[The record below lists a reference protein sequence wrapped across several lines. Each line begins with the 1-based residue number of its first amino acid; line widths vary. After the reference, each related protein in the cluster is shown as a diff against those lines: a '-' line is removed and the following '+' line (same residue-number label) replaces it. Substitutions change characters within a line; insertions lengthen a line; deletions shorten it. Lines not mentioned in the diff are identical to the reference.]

1 MKSLTLEHLDEVD
14 FFVLAINSHAKGYKL
29 CWEINNSLRL
39 NFIKNEYHKPDES
52 KGVEFSR
59 FTSENK
65 DLEIQYDLI
74 SNYSKGGYLFPKF
87 KNIEYFLKI
96 QNPFW
101 EKEKKEFIAKLGE
114 LAEILLIFEFDL
126 DSINSLKPFIF
137 SDKKN

>member
-1 MKSLTLEHLDEVD
+1 MKSLTLEYLDEVD

-29 CWEINNSLRL
+29 CWEINNKLSLD
-39 NFIKNEYHKPDES
+39 FIKNEYHKPEES
-52 KGVEFSR
+52 KGVDFSR
-59 FTSENK
+59 FTFENK

-74 SNYSKGGYLFPKF
+74 SNYSKGGYLSPKF

-101 EKEKKEFIAKLGE
+101 EKEKKEFIGKLCE

-126 DSINSLKPFIF
+126 NKINSLKPFIF